1 MSATS
6 GKRLLELDA
15 MRGIAAL
22 MVVFFHFTVDRPEAQ
37 MGFKLGITG
46 VDLFFII
53 SGFVIFLTI
62 SGTKHWKDF
71 VVSRFSRLYPAYW
84 TAVLLATLTISLVN
98 YFSGES
104 SGGLLSQALGNLT
117 MFNYYMKIPN
127 LDGSYWTLI
136 IEMQFYILI
145 LLIFRFKL
153 LDKIVLL
160 GCAGLGFVLL
170 NHFVISQISPYFFK
184 VSRGMYMFINHL
196 PLFFSGVLFYKIKF
210 NGRSPLLFALVALC
224 YISQLILF
232 YDGGKAM
239 LYITRLEY
247 APFLTVYYI
256 VFALYALHVKLPIVN
271 RFTVYLGTISY
282 SLYLVHQHIGA
293 VVIIP
298 FVMKYAHLSFWQS
311 ALFVALPAVFGLATL
326 ITYFIEKPALAYIR
340 SLYKGSKQRQ
350 AAAVAAAFPPGD
362 TTPPASDG
370 RQLVSGRQEVP

>member
-1 MSATS
+1 MKSSS

-37 MGFKLGITG
+37 LGYKLGITG

-62 SGTKHWKDF
+62 SGTKHWMDF

-84 TAVLLATLTISLVN
+84 TAVLLTTLSIGLAN

-104 SGGLLSQALGNLT
+104 SGGLVYESLGNLT
-117 MFNYYMKIPN
+117 MFNYYLKIPN

-145 LLIFRFKL
+145 LVIFRLKQ
-153 LDKIVLL
+153 LDKIVLI
-160 GCAGLGFVLL
+160 GAAGLAFVLF
-170 NHFVISQISPYFFK
+170 NHFVISQVSPYLFK
-184 VSRGMYMFINHL
+184 VSRGFYQFINHL

-210 NGRSPLLFALVALC
+210 QQRSPLLLALVVLC

-247 APFLTVYYI
+247 APFLTFYYI
-256 VFALYALHVKLPIVN
+256 IFSLYAFNVKLPIVN
-271 RFTVYLGTISY
+271 RATIYLGSISY

-298 FVMKYAHLSFWQS
+298 LMMKYAHLSFWQS
-311 ALFVALPAVFGLATL
+311 ALFVALPAVFLLASA
-326 ITYFIEKPALAYIR
+326 ITYYVEKPALKYIR
-340 SLYKGSKQRQ
+340 TVYSGSKSKQS
-350 AAAVAAAFPPGD
+350 APKNEVVANG
-362 TTPPASDG
+362 
-370 RQLVSGRQEVP
+370 